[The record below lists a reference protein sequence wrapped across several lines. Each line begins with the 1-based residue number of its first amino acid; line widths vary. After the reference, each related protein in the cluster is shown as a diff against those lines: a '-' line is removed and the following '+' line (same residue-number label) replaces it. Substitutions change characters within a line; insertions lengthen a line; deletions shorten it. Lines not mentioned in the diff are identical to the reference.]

1 MIDEYVPMI
10 TQVGF
15 PIFVALYLILKT
27 ERVIKTNTEALT
39 SIKIVMQSCKK

>member
-1 MIDEYVPMI
+1 MEQYIAI
-10 TQVGF
+10 ISQVGF
-15 PIFVALYLILKT
+15 PIFVALYMILKT